1 MAAIGAAQ
9 LISET
14 GSPSAQDAA
23 HPSIAVL
30 VPCYNEAVTI
40 RRVVH
45 DFRTALPDA
54 DVYVYDNNS
63 SDQTAEYARDAGAT
77 VRSEPMQGKGNVV
90 RRMFGDV
97 DADVYI
103 MVDGDGTYDAS
114 AAPRLVATLI
124 NGSYDM
130 VNVVRSHTERE
141 AYRPGHVLG
150 NRLLTRLVGR
160 LFGTKYT
167 ITDMMSGYK
176 AFTRRF
182 VKSFPATS
190 RNFEIETELMIHCLD
205 LRLPIGEIVAPY
217 GSRPQGSSSKLHTI
231 RDGLRVLKLLSWFLK
246 HEKPFVVFSALA
258 IVLALISL
266 GLGIPIVFEFLE
278 TGLVPRLPTAV
289 LAATLMLVAVIS
301 FFSGVVLD
309 TVTHS
314 RREMKRL
321 FYLLQRRPVQ

>member
-1 MAAIGAAQ
+1 VSQ
-9 LISET
+9 FTSET
-14 GSPSAQDAA
+14 AIPVTQSVAR
-23 HPSIAVL
+23 SIAVL
-30 VPCYNEAVTI
+30 IPCYNEAVTI
-40 RRVVH
+40 RQVIH
-45 DFRTALPDA
+45 DFRAALPTA
-54 DVYVYDNNS
+54 QIYVYDNNS
-63 SDQTAEYARDAGAT
+63 SDQTVDFAKAAGAI

-97 DADVYI
+97 DADLYI

-114 AAPRLVATLI
+114 AAPRLVATLVD
-124 NGSYDM
+124 GSCDM

-141 AYRPGHVLG
+141 AYRPGHVIG
-150 NRLLTRLVGR
+150 NRVLTRLVEL
-160 LFGTKYT
+160 LFGTKYKV
-167 ITDMMSGYK
+167 TDMMSGYK

-205 LRLPIGEIVAPY
+205 LRLPIGEIVAAY
-217 GSRPQGSSSKLHTI
+217 GSRPEGSSSKLHTI
-231 RDGLRVLKLLSWFLK
+231 RDGLRVVKLLGWFLK
-246 HEKPFVVFSALA
+246 HEKPFVVFSLLA
-258 IVLALISL
+258 VMLAAISL
-266 GLGIPIVFEFLE
+266 GLGIPIVSEFFE

-289 LAATLMLVAVIS
+289 LAATIMLSAVVS

-321 FYLLQRRPVQ
+321 FYLLQLRSIQ